1 MVRILFYALLFLV
14 SVLFQTFLFDNLA
27 VSIYLSPLVYISFI
41 ALLTME
47 TPPIVMLLC
56 GLATGIVTDWAMGLE
71 GINTAVTLLSAFTR
85 RAVLQSACGKENVRE
100 GGVPTVWRL
109 GNYSFM
115 LYLFSFVALHH
126 LAFFLLESLSW
137 SLLPFVLIRFVVS
150 TLVTVCFVWLTSQL
164 FVSKI
169 SML

>member
-1 MVRILFYALLFLV
+1 
-14 SVLFQTFLFDNLA
+14 
-27 VSIYLSPLVYISFI
+27 
-41 ALLTME
+41 
-47 TPPIVMLLC
+47 
-56 GLATGIVTDWAMGLE
+56 
-71 GINTAVTLLSAFTR
+71 
-85 RAVLQSACGKENVRE
+85 
-100 GGVPTVWRL
+100 
-109 GNYSFM
+109 M